1 MCRRFEPAPD
11 HFKQT
16 KQPAS
21 SERAF
26 FVANDNSFAETVENS
41 CPRPLQLAKLVYYR
55 AEIKPNP
62 FILTIRV
69 KFFLRGR
76 KTLSLFKH
84 RFSYIS
90 GVTF

>member
-69 KFFLRGR
+69 EFFYAAARH
-76 KTLSLFKH
+76 F
-84 RFSYIS
+84 RFSSIAF
-90 GVTF
+90 VTLVV